1 MAIAVHPIERR
12 APLFLARPSID
23 AAHARTTVV
32 TDLAGMAPHWKQ
44 LRSLASAALDP
55 NVFYEPDM
63 LGPAL
68 EAFGSDRLRV
78 VLVYAT
84 DPHRDTGSP
93 VLCGCFPLEL
103 VPRYRH
109 LPIRALRS
117 WLHPH
122 AFLGTPLVRSGW
134 GEAAVA
140 RLFDWLTRRT
150 DLPLLELRQMATD
163 GAVHRLI
170 VNELEARGLRSW
182 ISSQHARA
190 LLTHASSNAA
200 TLHDALGPKRVKET
214 RRLERRLAELGRL
227 EYDQLEHAKDVTGW
241 VDEFL
246 ALESGGWKGRER
258 TALACDP
265 QQREF
270 FRSIVRTSFAKGRL
284 MALALRLNGRAIAMK
299 CSFATV
305 DAAFAF
311 KIAYDEGFGK
321 YSPGVLLEI
330 ENVRRFD
337 RRADL
342 CWMDSCAAPDHSM
355 IDGLWPER
363 RPIQT
368 LLVALGPRAGAAAVT
383 CLPLLRRVVVRWR
396 RWTTSDALKGA
407 TS

>member
-1 MAIAVHPIERR
+1 MAPAVHLIKRHALPGR
-12 APLFLARPSID
+12 FSID
-23 AAHARTTVV
+23 AAHERTCVV
-32 TDLAGMAPHWKQ
+32 TDLAGMAPHWHQ
-44 LRSLASAALDP
+44 LRSLAAAALEP

-84 DPHRDTGSP
+84 DPRLDNGSP

-103 VPRYRH
+103 APRYRR
-109 LPIRALRS
+109 LPLSALRS

-122 AFLGTPLVRSGW
+122 AFLGTPLVRLGW
-134 GEAAVA
+134 GEVAVA
-140 RLFDWLTRRT
+140 RLFDWLTRCT
-150 DLPLLELRQMATD
+150 DFPLLELRQMATD

-170 VNELEARGLRSW
+170 VNELEARGLSSW
-182 ISSQHARA
+182 SPSQHARA
-190 LLTHASSNAA
+190 LLTHASSDAG
-200 TLHDALGPKRVKET
+200 TLHAALGRKRVKET
-214 RRLERRLAELGRL
+214 QRLGRRLAELGRV
-227 EYDQLEHAKDVTGW
+227 EYDQLELAEDVNGW

-265 QQREF
+265 GQREF
-270 FRSIVRTSFAKGRL
+270 FRSIIHTSFANGRL
-284 MALALRLNGRAIAMK
+284 MALSLRLNGRAIAMK
-299 CSFATV
+299 CSFVTMG
-305 DAAFAF
+305 AAFAF

-342 CWMDSCAAPDHSM
+342 RWMDSCADPDHSM
-355 IDGLWPER
+355 IDSLWPER
-363 RPIQT
+363 RPIET
-368 LLVALGPRAGAAAVT
+368 LLVGLGPRAGAAAVT
-383 CLPLLRRVVVRWR
+383 CLPLLRPLVVRWR
-396 RWTTSDALKGA
+396 RWATSDLLEGA
-407 TS
+407 QP